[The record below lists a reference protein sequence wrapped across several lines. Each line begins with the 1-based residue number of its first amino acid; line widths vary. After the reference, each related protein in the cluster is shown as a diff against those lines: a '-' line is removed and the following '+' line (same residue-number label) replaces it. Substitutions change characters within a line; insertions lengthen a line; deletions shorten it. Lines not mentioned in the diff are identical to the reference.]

1 MTELSLCWEPQ
12 DQQCALQA
20 RLPASSHYAERPVR
34 DDLPKF
40 VVAIGAA
47 ETAGVKHLLVGQE
60 TLHGVHGLLTFHT
73 GLSYRCLKL
82 LEKETDHVSIHSD
95 DWADAEMGRGGL
107 VYLRVIL
114 IGTTPAQLLQ
124 LTC

>member
-1 MTELSLCWEPQ
+1 MQRGLFGT
-12 DQQCALQA
+12 
-20 RLPASSHYAERPVR
+20 
-34 DDLPKF
+34 DLPKF

-47 ETAGVKHLLVGQE
+47 ETADVKHLLVGQE
-60 TLHGVHGLLTFHT
+60 TLHGVHSLLTLHT

-82 LEKETDHVSIHSD
+82 LEKETDNVSVHSD
-95 DWADAEMGRGGL
+95 DRADAEMGRGGL

-114 IGTTPAQLLQ
+114 LGTTPAQLLQ